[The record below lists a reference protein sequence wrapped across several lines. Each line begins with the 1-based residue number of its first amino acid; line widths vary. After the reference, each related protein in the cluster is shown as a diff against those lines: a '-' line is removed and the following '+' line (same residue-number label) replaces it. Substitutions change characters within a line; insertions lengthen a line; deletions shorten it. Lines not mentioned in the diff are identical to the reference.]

1 MQLLKYLIV
10 GIVNTLVGYGAF
22 FVLVRTLQV
31 IPEIANALSY
41 ALALMIAFTL
51 NKIYV
56 FGRATATWRAIAKF
70 IISFLLSF
78 TTNQIVF
85 IFFYRALGFSAEI
98 SQLPAMIAYTLIF
111 YVLNKYFVFS
121 DTITK

>member
-10 GIVNTLVGYGAF
+10 GLVNTLVGYGAF
-22 FVLVRTLQV
+22 FILVRAMQI

-41 ALALMIAFTL
+41 ALALTIAFTL

-56 FGRATATWRAIAKF
+56 FERATVTLRAIAKF

-78 TTNQIVF
+78 TINQFVF
-85 IFFYRALGFSAEI
+85 ISFYRVMGFSAET
-98 SQLPAMIAYTLIF
+98 SQLPAMLAYTLVF
-111 YVLNKYFVFS
+111 YALNKYFVFS
-121 DTITK
+121 GAVTK